1 MTFHKLFAHDSLVFS
16 VIHDVDDSLATL
28 NNDLVKIQE

>member
-1 MTFHKLFAHDSLVFS
+1 MTFHKLFAHDTLVFS
-16 VIHDVDDSLATL
+16 VILDVDDSLATL